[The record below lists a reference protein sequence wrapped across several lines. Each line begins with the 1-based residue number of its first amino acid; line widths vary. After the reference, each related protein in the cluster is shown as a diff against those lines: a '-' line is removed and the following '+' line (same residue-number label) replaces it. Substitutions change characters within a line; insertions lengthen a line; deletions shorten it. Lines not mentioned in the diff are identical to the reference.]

1 MLDAEEMNQLLNNE
15 SDLNNEKESLTQEEK
30 NLFEKILTEP
40 LEKASNAIGK
50 VINEEVNFGD
60 VNVEIVNAALLKET
74 LDSESYHMIDIDID
88 GELTTIVADIATIK
102 KVNVIVTEE
111 MSENE
116 KLTSQEIAMWNET
129 VDQAMNAFVSN
140 LSKSCHLDLHMKL
153 DKEEESELFTKDN
166 MLQVAFTLTS
176 PSIDTTI
183 YYIMSYDIINKIIN
197 KIKEDNKTEEKSAP
211 ANNKEETLLEE
222 INATVQPIQ
231 FEEFSENF
239 FGTEKENMSLLM
251 DLQLQVSVE
260 LGKVKKP
267 IKDILQFTQ
276 GTIVELDRLAG
287 ENVDVLVSGKIIA
300 KGEVVVVDQNFGVRI
315 TQIVIPEKR
324 V

>member
-1 MLDAEEMNQLLNNE
+1 MLEADEMNQLLNNDTE
-15 SDLNNEKESLTQEEK
+15 FNNQKENLTQEEK
-30 NLFEKILTEP
+30 ELFEKILKEP
-40 LEKASNAIGK
+40 LEKVGTAIGK
-50 VINEEVNFGD
+50 VSGEEVN
-60 VNVEIVNAALLKET
+60 VSNINIEIVNASLLKET
-74 LDSESYHMIDIDID
+74 LDSESYYMLDALVDDSLITVATDIS
-88 GELTTIVADIATIK
+88 TIK
-102 KVNVIVTEE
+102 KINVIITEE
-111 MSENE
+111 VSTEE
-116 KLTSQEIAMWNET
+116 ALTAQETAMWNET
-129 VDQAMNAFVSN
+129 IDQSINAFINV
-140 LSKSCHLDLHMKL
+140 LSKNYDLKMNVSI
-153 DKEEESELFTKDN
+153 DKEKESELFTKGN
-166 MLQVAFTLTS
+166 MLQVSFGLTS
-176 PSIDTTI
+176 PTIDTTV
-183 YYIMSYDIINKIIN
+183 YYIVSYEIINKIIN
-197 KIKEDNKTEEKSAP
+197 KVKQERSMNSEKV
-211 ANNKEETLLEE
+211 NQKEEEQLEE

-231 FEEFSENF
+231 FEEFSESF

-267 IKDILQFTQ
+267 IKEILQFAQ